1 LAQLSVGYLA
11 VRLASRWA
19 DYLGETSAA
28 WLEHEKAVRWA
39 ASWAK
44 NWVGATGQLTA
55 ALTELARVDVT
66 EEHLAGSWVSRKAAS
81 WELLTVAY

>member
-19 DYLGETSAA
+19 DYLGVTSAA
-28 WLEHEKAVRWA
+28 WLGHEKAVRWV

-44 NWVGATGQLTA
+44 YWVGATAQLTA
-55 ALTELARVDVT
+55 ALMEQPRVDVT
-66 EEHLAGSWVSRKAAS
+66 DEHLAGSWVSRKAAS